1 MYFRKKKQAEPA
13 EAPSAVPVQTA
24 AVRQGESPLSLLES
38 GNMQERR
45 LCRALRDSIPVIDAA
60 IHKLVRLLGEF
71 DVICQDESAQEGLE
85 QFLETV
91 PVNGCQTGIFNFL
104 SCYFDQL
111 LTCGTAVGELVLTP
125 SGEQIAA
132 LYNAD
137 PEDLE
142 FRRGQSPME
151 WVICRKTESGD
162 AVPAPFPAL
171 LMTAA
176 LDPPH
181 GKAQGVSLL
190 HGLPFVSNI
199 LLQIYHTIGVN
210 WERIGNVRF
219 AVTYKPTG
227 DSIDRANAREHAK
240 QMADA
245 WGRAMQ
251 PSNQVS
257 DFVAV
262 GDVNIKV
269 IGADNQI
276 LDSNIP
282 VRQMLEQIVA
292 KLGIPPFLLGFSWS
306 STERMSS
313 QQADI
318 LTSEM
323 DSYRR
328 LLTPAIRKIC
338 RMWLLL
344 NGYRDGVEICWQEIT
359 LQDAVDL
366 AEARLK
372 NAQARQIEASLGE
385 EALHSCRNRHH

>member
-1 MYFRKKKQAEPA
+1 MYFRKKKQAGTA

-162 AVPAPFPAL
+162 AVPVPFPVL

-176 LDPPH
+176 LDPP
-181 GKAQGVSLL
+181 
-190 HGLPFVSNI
+190 
-199 LLQIYHTIGVN
+199 
-210 WERIGNVRF
+210 
-219 AVTYKPTG
+219 
-227 DSIDRANAREHAK
+227 
-240 QMADA
+240 
-245 WGRAMQ
+245 
-251 PSNQVS
+251 
-257 DFVAV
+257 
-262 GDVNIKV
+262 
-269 IGADNQI
+269 
-276 LDSNIP
+276 
-282 VRQMLEQIVA
+282 
-292 KLGIPPFLLGFSWS
+292 PP
-306 STERMSS
+306 
-313 QQADI
+313 
-318 LTSEM
+318 
-323 DSYRR
+323 
-328 LLTPAIRKIC
+328 
-338 RMWLLL
+338 
-344 NGYRDGVEICWQEIT
+344 
-359 LQDAVDL
+359 
-366 AEARLK
+366 
-372 NAQARQIEASLGE
+372 
-385 EALHSCRNRHH
+385 